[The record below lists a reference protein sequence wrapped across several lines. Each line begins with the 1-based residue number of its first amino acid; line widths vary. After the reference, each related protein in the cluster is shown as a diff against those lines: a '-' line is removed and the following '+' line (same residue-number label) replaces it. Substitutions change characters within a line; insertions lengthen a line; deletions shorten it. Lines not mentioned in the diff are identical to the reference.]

1 VGDDFIQTLAR
12 LNAALA
18 VSVFGSPAQRAL
30 VGQLVSGKLPE
41 DEARRVREGLERAAR
56 KIAGGTA
63 RVAWCAS

>member
-1 VGDDFIQTLAR
+1 VGDDFIQTPAR

-18 VSVFGSPAQRAL
+18 VWVFGSPAQRVL

-63 RVAWCAS
+63 RVARCAS